1 MNRRLLAA
9 CAAALCALVPASA
22 SAQDTAVAPQTS
34 LAPPPSRA
42 WVVVGGTSTSF
53 LSDCTDCDEETAPY
67 RHTSSLLANA
77 GAPINPRTDIGA
89 EFLLVRAHSSATD
102 RIRVAFVM
110 GSVQFRP
117 WSGSGFFVKAGLG
130 MAFVKNWIISPD
142 IEDTGIRS
150 KALALEHGAGGN
162 GAPPVTSARRF
173 SVRSTSPPSAIS
185 TSREEPWK
193 TSWATSGRSA
203 PRSSSGNRAPGV

>member
-9 CAAALCALVPASA
+9 CTAVLCALVAASA

-34 LAPPPSRA
+34 LARPPSRA

-53 LSDCTDCDEETAPY
+53 LSDCSDCDEETAAY

-142 IEDTGIRS
+142 IEDTGVRS
-150 KALALEHGAGGN
+150 KALALGLGAGWEWRVSRHFGVQILGAQHVAALGDLELARGTVENVMGN
-162 GAPPVTSARRF
+162 FWSVGAAIV
-173 SVRSTSPPSAIS
+173 VR
-185 TSREEPWK
+185 
-193 TSWATSGRSA
+193 
-203 PRSSSGNRAPGV
+203 